1 MFEVLWY
8 YRHLVPTRPVI
19 AFTPV
24 PLRARADGWSPELQ
38 LRFIVAL
45 SRGLTP
51 GEAARSVGKNRQ
63 NAYALRKRAGAQ
75 SFAAAWDAVV
85 EHVRK
90 LRAEGRSPHRRPGP
104 APSAPPP
111 PPPPRPL
118 PQGAQAE
125 AIAERGAEA
134 MKRAPTEAAARR
146 ALDEMLDALYGP
158 KSDNS
163 DTAEGRKKP
172 IMRSR
177 NL

>member
-1 MFEVLWY
+1 MTA
-8 YRHLVPTRPVI
+8 PPVI

-24 PLRARADGWSPELQ
+24 PLRRRADGWPPELQ

-45 SRGLTP
+45 SRGLAP

-63 NAYALRKRAGAQ
+63 NAYALRKREGAE
-75 SFAAAWDAVV
+75 SFAAAWDSVV
-85 EHVRK
+85 AYARQVRVEA
-90 LRAEGRSPHRRPGP
+90 RAPEPRSASGASSPGMAPFTRP
-104 APSAPPP
+104 AASE
-111 PPPPRPL
+111 R
-118 PQGAQAE
+118 E

-134 MKRAPTEAAARR
+134 MKRAPSQAAARR

-163 DTAEGRKKP
+163 DTAGGGKKP
-172 IMRSR
+172 LMGSR

>member
-1 MFEVLWY
+1 MT
-8 YRHLVPTRPVI
+8 PPPVI

-24 PLRARADGWSPELQ
+24 PLRRRSDGWSSDLQ

-51 GEAARSVGKNRQ
+51 GEAARLLGKNRQ
-63 NAYALRKRAGAQ
+63 NAYALKKRPGAE

-85 EHVRK
+85 AHVRQV
-90 LRAEGRSPHRRPGP
+90 RAQGRL
-104 APSAPPP
+104 
-111 PPPPRPL
+111 PRPRSGSGASTPSEPRPRLWL
-118 PQGAQAE
+118 PQGAEAE

-134 MKRAPTEAAARR
+134 MRQAPTLAAGRR

-163 DTAEGRKKP
+163 DNEGGGKIAP
-172 IMRSR
+172 MGSR

>member
-1 MFEVLWY
+1 
-8 YRHLVPTRPVI
+8 VPAPPVI

-24 PLRARADGWSPELQ
+24 PLRMRADGWSPDLQ

-45 SRGLTP
+45 SKGLTP

-63 NAYALRKRAGAQ
+63 NAYALRNRPGAE
-75 SFAAAWDAVV
+75 SFAAAWDSVV
-85 EHVRK
+85 AYVRQI
-90 LRAEGRSPHRRPGP
+90 RAQGRQPRPRLDPGVPGP
-104 APSAPPP
+104 
-111 PPPPRPL
+111 PRFRR
-118 PQGAQAE
+118 PQGAEAE

-158 KSDNS
+158 KSDKS
-163 DTAEGRKKP
+163 DTSGGGKIP
-172 IMRSR
+172 FMGSR

>member
-1 MFEVLWY
+1 MSA
-8 YRHLVPTRPVI
+8 PPVI

-24 PLRARADGWSPELQ
+24 PLRPRSDGWTAELQ
-38 LRFIVAL
+38 LRFIRAL

-63 NAYALRKRAGAQ
+63 NAYALRKRPGAE
-75 SFAAAWDAVV
+75 SFAAAWDCVV
-85 EHVRK
+85 AHVRQV
-90 LRAEGRSPHRRPGP
+90 RAEGRAPVPRQSFRRP
-104 APSAPPP
+104 
-111 PPPPRPL
+111 
-118 PQGAQAE
+118 QGSEAG

-158 KSDNS
+158 KSDNGNNR
-163 DTAEGRKKP
+163 EGPKIP
-172 IMRSR
+172 SMGSR